1 VQNADT
7 QSPTK
12 TQVGYQ
18 PGKGGKTLFASAG
31 VCLAGTAWTAR
42 MVATT
47 ISDFSAFVGRTA
59 PLTLGDIVV
68 QTADV
73 PPAFFL
79 SDERLPRW
87 QYLKG
92 AKSVPRVHADGHAY
106 PYKEGA
112 MAFPDS
118 LDKPSRTVI
127 TSEGGVAASRTK
139 HVVRGTDGRLR
150 RLTPDELDDLNGFP
164 RGFSQLD
171 GVSDTKRAF
180 LMGNALVT
188 GIVARIGASLA
199 EAMPFAAYAT
209 PTPTTEHEAA
219 IEFSASQSGNAIAVF
234 EVTADS
240 SASGFSQVR
249 LQPHPCLLPLSSCE
263 ACRRSDS
270 SRGAMRSSAG

>member
-1 VQNADT
+1 
-7 QSPTK
+7 
-12 TQVGYQ
+12 
-18 PGKGGKTLFASAG
+18 
-31 VCLAGTAWTAR
+31 
-42 MVATT
+42 
-47 ISDFSAFVGRTA
+47 
-59 PLTLGDIVV
+59 
-68 QTADV
+68 
-73 PPAFFL
+73 
-79 SDERLPRW
+79 
-87 QYLKG
+87 
-92 AKSVPRVHADGHAY
+92 
-106 PYKEGA
+106 

-150 RLTPDELDDLNGFP
+150 RLTPDELDALNGFP

-199 EAMPFAAYAT
+199 EATPFAAGATPT

-219 IEFSASQSGNAIAVF
+219 IEAPASQSGNAIAVI
-234 EVTADS
+234 EVTAES
-240 SASGFSQVR
+240 SASGFSRSR
-249 LQPHPCLLPLSSCE
+249 LQPHPYLLPLSACE